1 MKEIITK
8 HLQSE
13 QYAWSGLVEIFKTQP
28 NFRIE
33 LLAGILVILL
43 GFILRIT
50 THDFIMVLFCISFVL
65 ISEALNSTIEKM
77 CDVILEQYHEKI
89 KSAKDISAAMVL
101 ISAITTVIVGIAIF
115 LPYLLEIIK

>member
-77 CDVILEQYHEKI
+77 CDVILAQYHEKI